1 VPNKFLQKK
10 GIEIR
15 KQIYRV
21 ANWTEYNQALV
32 QRGRI
37 DTYVNPDVIFKWY
50 ESIRDYDGTGS
61 TNLYTDFAIVTCHEI
76 RMVYKLPLRQAQ
88 GFIDSI
94 FEQLAL
100 PIKCADYT
108 TLSRRLSELDLK
120 CPRYRKT
127 DKPDDNIFAVAI
139 DSTGLKIFGK
149 DEWHQEKHG
158 VDPRRSWCKLH
169 AAIDEEHYFQAA
181 IITDRFSHDDQNAGK
196 LLDQIKNQIDHFTGD
211 GAYDETP
218 IYDEIL
224 AHSPN
229 AQIVIPPRKNA
240 ILDEGAALQRNQS
253 ILEIE
258 ENGRMA
264 WQRENNYGQR
274 NYSELGMQRYKRIVG
289 RSMHSREFSRQEQ
302 EGIIGCGVIN
312 KMTSLGMPQSYRIA

>member
-1 VPNKFLQKK
+1 MQQK
-10 GIEIR
+10 GIEIK
-15 KQIYRV
+15 KQIYRI
-21 ANWTEYNQALV
+21 ANWPEYNKALV

-37 DTYVNPDVIFKWY
+37 DTYVNPDVVPKWY
-50 ESIRDYDGTGS
+50 EDVRTYDGTGS
-61 TNLYTDFAIVTCHEI
+61 TKEYTDFAIITCHEL

-94 FEQLAL
+94 FEQLGL
-100 PIKCADYT
+100 PIKCPDYT
-108 TLSRRLSELDLK
+108 TLSRRLGELKIK
-120 CPRYRKT
+120 CPRYRKN
-127 DKPDDNIFAVAI
+127 DKPDDSISAVAI
-139 DSTGLKIFGK
+139 DSTGLKIFGR

-169 AAIDEEHYFQAA
+169 IAIDQEHYFQAA
-181 IITDRFSHDDQNAGK
+181 VITNRFSHDDQNLGK
-196 LLDQIKNQIDHFTGD
+196 LLDQINTQIDHFTGD

-224 AHSPN
+224 RHSPN

-240 ILDEGAALQRNQS
+240 IFNEDAALQRNKN
-253 ILEIE
+253 ILEIK

-264 WQRENNYGQR
+264 WQRENGYGQR
-274 NYSELGMQRYKRIVG
+274 NYSELGVQRYKRIIG
-289 RSMHSREFSRQEQ
+289 KSMHSREFSRQEQ
-302 EGIIGCGVIN
+302 EGMIGCGVIN